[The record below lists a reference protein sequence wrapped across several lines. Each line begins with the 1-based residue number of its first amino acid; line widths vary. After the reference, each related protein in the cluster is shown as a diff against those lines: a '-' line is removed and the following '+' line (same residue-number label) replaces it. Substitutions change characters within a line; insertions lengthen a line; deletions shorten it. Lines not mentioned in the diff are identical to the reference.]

1 MAALMD
7 EQREQLREGAAAIA
21 AAGAAPPPV
30 IVIERRRLAEPRLV
44 SPAEAEALFRE
55 RVIELG

>member
-1 MAALMD
+1 MSAPTD
-7 EQREQLREGAAAIA
+7 EQRQQLREGAVAV
-21 AAGAAPPPV
+21 AAGAPPPV
-30 IVIERRRLAEPRLV
+30 IVIERRRLVEPRPV

>member
-1 MAALMD
+1 MSVQEAP
-7 EQREQLREGAAAIA
+7 
-21 AAGAAPPPV
+21 AGTAGETKADPPAPTFT
-30 IVIERRRLAEPRLV
+30 IERRRLAEPRLV

>member
-1 MAALMD
+1 MAALTD
-7 EQREQLREGAAAIA
+7 EQREQLREGAAAV
-21 AAGAAPPPV
+21 AAGAPPPV
-30 IVIERRRLAEPRLV
+30 IIIEHRRLVEPRLV